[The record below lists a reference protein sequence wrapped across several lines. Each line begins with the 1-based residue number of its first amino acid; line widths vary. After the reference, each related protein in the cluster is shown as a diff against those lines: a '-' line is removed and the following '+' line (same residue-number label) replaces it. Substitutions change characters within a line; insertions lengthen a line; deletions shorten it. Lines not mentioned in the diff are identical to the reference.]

1 MDLIYELMALAAI
14 GTLFFLVVNVIAEG
28 TGEPS
33 DDRDD
38 Y

>member
-1 MDLIYELMALAAI
+1 MDLIYELMSLAAI
-14 GTLFFLVVNVIAEG
+14 GTLFFLIVSVIAEG
-28 TGEPS
+28 TGVQ